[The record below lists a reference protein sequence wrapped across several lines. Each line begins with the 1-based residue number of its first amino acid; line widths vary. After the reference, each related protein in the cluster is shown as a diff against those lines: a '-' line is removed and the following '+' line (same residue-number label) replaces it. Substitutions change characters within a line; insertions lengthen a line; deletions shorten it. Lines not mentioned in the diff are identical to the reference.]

1 MSCGCNDNS
10 YGYGAFG
17 YSPYGSICQPDTPY
31 PQVSAESV
39 PSLIN
44 NLTYALYGQI
54 TKSVM
59 NGQVVW
65 TIPCDPNQTAV
76 INGVPRNAGE
86 GLFCYILRCLNTSN
100 TPTPTYTTIT
110 AGNYIAN
117 QSISSASNIGA
128 YSYGTLSYADSNI
141 LSSYSAS
148 VNSYIEAVIQNTNNS
163 NLASADLVL
172 SNNLGTATT
181 YFANLGIN
189 SSGFGLFTG
198 TGTIAGTTLTI
209 ATATSGGLSVG
220 SLISYVV
227 SSVTYTATISALGT
241 GTGGVGTYTLSG
253 SPTAAPTTTAIT
265 ATIPCSLSLPNA
277 SYVSATSGDLV
288 LGTTTSNSVR
298 IVTNSATTDAV
309 VIDASGNVT
318 TNGTLTTNGVT
329 KIYGTQTNDN
339 ATANYVGYIV
349 SGQIA
354 AGSVT
359 LSTGVTSNV
368 ISISL
373 PAGDWDVRG
382 QVDYRAAAT
391 TSITILKQGIS
402 TTSATFGGQDTFTQ
416 SVMAAVVPTASND
429 IGLPVRT
436 QRISLATAT
445 TIYLVCNAT
454 FSISILG
461 AYGTIEARR
470 VR

>member
-1 MSCGCNDNS
+1 MSCGCNDN
-10 YGYGAFG
+10 AFG
-17 YSPYGSICQPDTPY
+17 YSPYGTICQPDTPY
-31 PQVSAESV
+31 PSTSSESV

-44 NLTYALYGQI
+44 NLTYSLYGQI
-54 TKSVM
+54 TKSVS

-65 TIPCDPNQTAV
+65 TIPCDPNQTAS
-76 INGVPRNAGE
+76 INGLTRNTGE
-86 GLFCYILRCLNTSN
+86 GLLCYILRCLNTSN
-100 TPTPTYTTIT
+100 TPTYTTIT

-117 QSISSASNIGA
+117 ESISSASNIGA

-148 VNSYIEAVIQNTNNS
+148 VNSYIQAVIQNTNSS
-163 NLASADLVL
+163 NLASADFVL

-349 SGQIA
+349 SGQY
-354 AGSVT
+354 GGNVT
-359 LSTGVTSNV
+359 LTTGVTSNV
-368 ISISL
+368 TSISL

-402 TTSATFGGQDTFTQ
+402 TTYATFGGQDTFTQ

-454 FSISILG
+454 FSISSLG

>member
-1 MSCGCNDNS
+1 MSCGCNDN
-10 YGYGAFG
+10 AFG
-17 YSPYGSICQPDTPY
+17 YSPYGTICQPDTPY
-31 PQVSAESV
+31 PSTSSESV

-44 NLTYALYGQI
+44 NLTYSLYGQI
-54 TKSVM
+54 TKSVS

-65 TIPCDPNQTAV
+65 TIPCDPNQTAS
-76 INGVPRNAGE
+76 INGLTRNTGE
-86 GLFCYILRCLNTSN
+86 GLLCYILRCLNTSN

-163 NLASADLVL
+163 NIASADFVL

-181 YFANLGIN
+181 YFANFGIN

-318 TNGTLTTNGVT
+318 TNGVT

-339 ATANYVGYIV
+339 ATANYVGYV
-349 SGQIA
+349 VKGQNT
-354 AGSVT
+354 AGNVY
-359 LSTGVTSNV
+359 LSTGGTSMVT
-368 ISISL
+368 SISL

-382 QVDYRAAAT
+382 QVNYNAAAT

-402 TTSATFGGQDTFTQ
+402 TASATFGGQDTFTQ

-436 QRISLATAT
+436 QRISLAST
-445 TIYLVCNAT
+445 TPIYLVCNAT
-454 FSISILG
+454 FSLSSLS